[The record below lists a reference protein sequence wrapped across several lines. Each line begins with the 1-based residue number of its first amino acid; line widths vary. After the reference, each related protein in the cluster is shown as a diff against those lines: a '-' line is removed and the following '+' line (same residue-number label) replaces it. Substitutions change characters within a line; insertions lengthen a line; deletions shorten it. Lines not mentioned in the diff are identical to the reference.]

1 MHCPN
6 CKKWEIT
13 EADVFCSWCRTRL
26 VDFRASFNLDHL
38 CAGDLSPE
46 AVTLTL
52 THVGTV
58 GSIRIEKIESGQ
70 PWLKPHLEQIA
81 DRILQVGKDIVVPI
95 DVDLLTLDDDYHEA
109 RVTITSSLGTREAAL
124 EVTPRPKFKVT
135 TDGEYTALLDN
146 IVDERMSG
154 YLSVTRGVLTVE
166 SLSTDVPEWATV
178 EAIQPASFPCK
189 LDQRA
194 DNRLEFIF
202 HIDEQYLLDEVKR
215 ESQSLPA
222 EYKGTLL
229 VKLKEFAEPRKE
241 IFRVNCFL
249 PPRLD
254 VPEAEMGTIR
264 LEVFAGKRAELDLTL
279 QNGDRDDG
287 GRADL
292 QILEIKIDAEW
303 LHPSGSITYPLI
315 IPSGQFHGLTLTA
328 ATGAL
333 NEIVH
338 PARITVVTNVPG
350 TDRQRDIHVDMNV
363 SRMSDFK
370 GQLAI
375 DFGTT
380 NSCCAFLEGGL
391 VELVPIGDLADG
403 NQTTVSSAILYLDL
417 LEEKTKEYEIGNRAY
432 KISFE
437 ASTYSAIR
445 QVKRRLGTNQAYDVT
460 FQLDPA
466 KRATYLPREVAA
478 DIMRR
483 ILDRAEE
490 RVKGRITSCTLSH
503 PSRFSLRQIE
513 DLRSALVECGIP
525 RQRIRTIHEPI
536 GAALGFIQQ
545 EDIRQKYKQYSLMV
559 FDFGGGTTDI
569 TLLRVKT
576 EEMLQ
581 RQLTVITPEVLGA
594 TGDRWLGGEDVTDM
608 VMKLALAR
616 CETLLRARNPEA
628 ANIVVPFDSENFNDP
643 RRRRLARENR
653 NYLRFWAE
661 AAKIAIATHGDD
673 HQDALSQ
680 NPYIDGNMIKGRL
693 PRDFQLA
700 VIVDND
706 VRPTETFA
714 HDEIVPQQD
723 EIFELLR
730 PRIEKMAVMM
740 QSLAQNNKV
749 EGPDIVLLS
758 GKSCNLAVVR
768 EVLEAHF
775 PDSRIE
781 EPSDLKECVVR
792 GACQFSS
799 SDPRAGVYLN
809 IDESHPLSAT
819 TSRLGLRVDVAGQ
832 VKFKQLLDAGVPIG
846 EAGIKVPVTGIV
858 FRRDSEIRI
867 MENSSLDD
875 EMILDGGQNL
885 NLEELKVFHLD
896 AKLSEWEKKN
906 SKSITDKDLFESDI
920 QLVVTSNLTV
930 KLIAQVPGI
939 DEALEFEAEMSGW

>member
-13 EADVFCSWCRTRL
+13 EADVYCSWCRTRL
-26 VDFRASFNLDHL
+26 VDFRASFSLEHL
-38 CAGDLSPE
+38 CAGDIASE

-58 GSIRIEKIESGQ
+58 GRIRIEKIESSH
-70 PWLKPHLEQIA
+70 PWLNPRFEQIA
-81 DRILQVGKDIVVPI
+81 DRILQVGKDIVVPV
-95 DVDLLTLDDDYHEA
+95 DVDLLSLDDDYHEA
-109 RVTITSSLGTREAAL
+109 RVTITSSLGTREAKL

-166 SLSTDVPEWATV
+166 SLSTDVPKWATV

-215 ESQSLPA
+215 ESRSLPA

-241 IFRVNCFL
+241 IFRVNCSL

-254 VPEAEMGTIR
+254 IPEADMGTIR

-292 QILEIKIDAEW
+292 QIQEIKIDAEW
-303 LHPSGSITYPLI
+303 LHPSGSITYPFI
-315 IPSGQFHGLTLTA
+315 IPSGQYHGLTLTA

-333 NEIVH
+333 HEAVH
-338 PARITVVTNVPG
+338 PARITVVTNAPG

-490 RVKGRITSCTLSH
+490 RVKGRITACTLSH

-513 DLRSALVECGIP
+513 DLKSALVECGIP
-525 RQRIRTIHEPI
+525 MQRIRTIHEPI

-628 ANIVVPFDSENFNDP
+628 VNIVVPFDSENFNDP

-673 HQDALSQ
+673 HQDALSR
-680 NPYIDGNMIKGRL
+680 NPYIDGNMIKARL

-723 EIFELLR
+723 EINELLR

-740 QSLAQNNKV
+740 KSLAQNNKV

-758 GKSCNLAVVR
+758 GKSSGLPVIR

-775 PDSRIE
+775 PNARIE
-781 EPSDLKECVVR
+781 EPSDLKDAVVR

-809 IDESHPLSAT
+809 IEDSRALSAT
-819 TSRLGLRVDVAGQ
+819 TSRLGLRVDEAGQ
-832 VKFKQLLDAGVPIG
+832 LKFKQLLDAGVPIG
-846 EAGIKVPVTGIV
+846 DAGITVPVMGIV
-858 FRRDSEIRI
+858 LKRDTQIRI
-867 MENSSLDD
+867 MENTSLDD
-875 EMILDGGQNL
+875 ELILNGGSNP
-885 NLEELKVFHLD
+885 NMTELKMFHLD
-896 AKLSEWEKKN
+896 AKLIDWEQKN
-906 SKSITDKDLFESDI
+906 GKRITDKDLFDSEI
-920 QLVVTSNLTV
+920 QLVVTSNLAV